1 MVVIAE
7 MHPTRYRGR
16 PGSGEEVLFDL
27 LRDGLKPDERWVAA
41 HEPGVNELCP
51 DFVLYARGIGVVVL
65 EVKDWSLGS
74 ILPGTDQYAWILEDH
89 GRDRAHTAPNRQA
102 RGYVHELMDRVA
114 GTDLLRWPQGS
125 RLAGKPM
132 VPIDALVVFPN
143 IRRQDYLATS
153 LVDVLPPGGAL
164 FAEDLDVGTGVF
176 ADATRFAELL
186 ESRRRFPMP
195 TLAPDQDAALVQ
207 VIAPTVRRRWR
218 GDEGP
223 RRHDRMRW
231 EMIRLDRTQ
240 ARAALQVGRGHRLVK
255 GPPGSGKTI
264 LLAARAAHL
273 AKHSRP
279 RPRVMLLAFNLALVS
294 HLRRLILDQ
303 GVGLG
308 RAGVEVRQVNDFD
321 GSVLG
326 ERVEHAGR
334 EGEYYADLHRRAVE
348 ATQGGRSAVPP
359 YDAILIDEGQDFSAD
374 MLRTVVGH
382 LVPGGDLVI
391 ALDPE
396 QDLYARQGSWASV
409 GIDVQ
414 GRVFPLRRRYRGTRQ
429 IIEYARRLADD
440 EAAGAEEQ
448 MLFAENPA
456 FEGPAPEVTL
466 HPRAESALQWIVEDA
481 SRRIAAGEY
490 RCREVAVVYDEKVR
504 EGSDFVYGS
513 TAFVEGLLAD
523 LEGAGIAAQ
532 WISSDVRSKQLFDPT
547 TDSVS
552 LISLHSAKGLEWDLV
567 YLVGLEN
574 LPWTKDEIRQSASA
588 LRVAV
593 TRACHRLVVVAARE
607 TAVVGILRR
616 APGPSGPAA
625 GSAPTTPPA
634 DGVA

>member
-1 MVVIAE
+1 MAE
-7 MHPTRYRGR
+7 MHPTSYRGR

-27 LRDGLKPDERWVAA
+27 LRDGLRPDTDWVVA

-51 DFVLYARGIGVVVL
+51 DFVVYGRGLGVVVL

-74 ILPGTDQYAWILEDH
+74 ILPGTDQYDWILEDH
-89 GRDRAHTAPNRQA
+89 GRDRVHTAPNRQA
-102 RGYVHELMDRVA
+102 RGYMHELMDRVGA
-114 GTDLLRWPQGS
+114 SDLLRWPQGS
-125 RLAGKPM
+125 RLSGKPM

-143 IRRQDYLATS
+143 IRRRDYVGSA
-153 LVDVLPPGGAL
+153 LVGVLPPDGVL
-164 FAEDLDVGTGVF
+164 FAEDLDPISGMFAGTAPAPF
-176 ADATRFAELL
+176 ASLL
-186 ESRRRFPMP
+186 ASRRKFPMP
-195 TLAPDQDAALVQ
+195 SLSPDRDAALVE

-231 EMIRLDRTQ
+231 EMIRLDRAQSQ
-240 ARAALQVGRGHRLVK
+240 AAFRIGRGHRLVK

-264 LLAARAAHL
+264 LLAARAALL
-273 AKHSRP
+273 ARHRRP
-279 RPRVMLLAFNLALVS
+279 RPRVLMLAFNLALVS
-294 HLRRLILDQ
+294 QLRRLVLDQ

-308 RAGVEVRQVNDFD
+308 PAGVEVRQVNDFV
-321 GSVLG
+321 GTVLG
-326 ERVEHAGR
+326 EPVEHSGR
-334 EGEYYADLHRRAVE
+334 KGDYYADLHRRAVE
-348 ATQGGRSAVPP
+348 ATQSGRSAVPP
-359 YDAILIDEGQDFSAD
+359 YDAVLIDEGQDFSAD

-382 LVPGGDLVI
+382 LVPDGDLVL

-429 IIEYARRLADD
+429 LVEFARRLADD
-440 EAAGAEEQ
+440 PEPGEEEAL
-448 MLFAENPA
+448 LFAENPA
-456 FEGPAPEVTL
+456 FEGPAPEVL
-466 HPRAESALQWIVEDA
+466 VHPNAASALQWIVEDA
-481 SRRIAAGEY
+481 SRRIASGEY

-523 LEGAGIAAQ
+523 LEGAGVAAQ

-593 TRACHRLVVVAARE
+593 TRACHRLVAVAARE
-607 TAVVGILRR
+607 TPVVGMLRR
-616 APGPSGPAA
+616 ALVPSGPAS
-625 GSAPTTPPA
+625 GSRSQPA
-634 DGVA
+634 